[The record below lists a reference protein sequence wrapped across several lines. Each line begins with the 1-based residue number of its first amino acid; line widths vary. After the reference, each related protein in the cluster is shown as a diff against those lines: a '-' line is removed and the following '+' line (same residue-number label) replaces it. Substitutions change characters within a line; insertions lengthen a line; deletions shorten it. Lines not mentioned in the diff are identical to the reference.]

1 MRLSHWILSVL
12 LCCISFT
19 ASAQKKISYRFAT
32 RAEAQMLITDIDN
45 FTNRLNSFDINLR
58 LGKENGRKSELLRLA
73 MNETLNW
80 SETEK
85 KKITAAFKSL
95 QAKIDKQKLKIKY
108 PHEVILV
115 KTSMKEEM
123 NVAAYTRRNWIALGE
138 KYINESTP
146 ESLEY
151 LLAHEMFHLLTR
163 SNKDFKKSVYSV
175 IGFNVTDR
183 ELFFPID
190 IIEESLEYL
199 LAHEMFHLLTRSNKD
214 FKKSVYSVIGFNV
227 TDRELFFPI
236 DIIEKRIS
244 NPDIE
249 MYDSYAEFTI
259 NGQKQKC
266 SMMIYSAIPFSAEKT
281 LSDYLSVGLIPLN
294 DSLIPLQENGQT
306 VIYSIDQAE
315 DFYQKIGKNTEYIIN
330 PEEILADNFAY
341 LVTQKKNL
349 PNPEIIQKI
358 AAILK

>member
-58 LGKENGRKSELLRLA
+58 LGKENGRKSELLKLA

-108 PHEVILV
+108 PQEVILV

-175 IGFNVTDR
+175 IEFNVTDR
-183 ELFFPID
+183 ELFF
-190 IIEESLEYL
+190 
-199 LAHEMFHLLTRSNKD
+199 H
-214 FKKSVYSVIGFNV
+214 
-227 TDRELFFPI
+227 I

-294 DSLIPLQENGQT
+294 ESLIPLQENGQT

>member
-108 PHEVILV
+108 PQEVILV

-138 KYINESTP
+138 KYINESTT

-151 LLAHEMFHLLTR
+151 LLAHEMLHLLTR
-163 SNKDFKKSVYSV
+163 SS
-175 IGFNVTDR
+175 
-183 ELFFPID
+183 
-190 IIEESLEYL
+190 
-199 LAHEMFHLLTRSNKD
+199 KD

-266 SMMIYSAIPFSAEKT
+266 SMMIYSAIPFSAGKT

-315 DFYQKIGKNTEYIIN
+315 DFYQKVGKNTEYIIN
-330 PEEILADNFAY
+330 PEDILADNFAY
-341 LVTQKKNL
+341 LITQKKNL

>member
-190 IIEESLEYL
+190 IIE
-199 LAHEMFHLLTRSNKD
+199 
-214 FKKSVYSVIGFNV
+214 
-227 TDRELFFPI
+227 
-236 DIIEKRIS
+236 KRIS

-249 MYDSYAEFTI
+249 MYDSYAEFKI

>member
-85 KKITAAFKSL
+85 KKITAVFKSL

-108 PHEVILV
+108 PQEVILL

-138 KYINESTP
+138 KYIDESTP

-175 IGFNVTDR
+175 IGFNV
-183 ELFFPID
+183 I
-190 IIEESLEYL
+190 
-199 LAHEMFHLLTRSNKD
+199 
-214 FKKSVYSVIGFNV
+214 
-227 TDRELFFPI
+227 DRELFFPI

-266 SMMIYSAIPFSAEKT
+266 SMMIYSAIPFSAEKM
-281 LSDYLSVGLIPLN
+281 LSDYLCVGLIPLS

>member
-80 SETEK
+80 SENEK

-190 IIEESLEYL
+190 IIE
-199 LAHEMFHLLTRSNKD
+199 
-214 FKKSVYSVIGFNV
+214 
-227 TDRELFFPI
+227 
-236 DIIEKRIS
+236 KRIS

-266 SMMIYSAIPFSAEKT
+266 SMMIYSAIPFSAENT

>member
-108 PHEVILV
+108 PQEVILV

-190 IIEESLEYL
+190 IIE
-199 LAHEMFHLLTRSNKD
+199 
-214 FKKSVYSVIGFNV
+214 
-227 TDRELFFPI
+227 
-236 DIIEKRIS
+236 KRIS

-266 SMMIYSAIPFSAEKT
+266 SMMIYSAIPFYAENT

>member
-80 SETEK
+80 SENEK

-108 PHEVILV
+108 PQEVILV

-146 ESLEY
+146 
-151 LLAHEMFHLLTR
+151 
-163 SNKDFKKSVYSV
+163 
-175 IGFNVTDR
+175 
-183 ELFFPID
+183 
-190 IIEESLEYL
+190 ESLEYL

>member
-1 MRLSHWILSVL
+1 MAFFCLILQCEYKLKTQNHQNIKVMRLSHWILSVL

-19 ASAQKKISYRFAT
+19 AAAQKKISYRFAT

-58 LGKENGRKSELLRLA
+58 LNKENGRKSELLRLA

-80 SETEK
+80 SENEK

-108 PHEVILV
+108 PQEVILV

-123 NVAAYTRRNWIALGE
+123 NVAAYTRKNWIALGE

-146 ESLEY
+146 
-151 LLAHEMFHLLTR
+151 
-163 SNKDFKKSVYSV
+163 
-175 IGFNVTDR
+175 
-183 ELFFPID
+183 
-190 IIEESLEYL
+190 ESLEYL

-266 SMMIYSAIPFSAEKT
+266 SMMIYSAIPFSAGKT

-294 DSLIPLQENGQT
+294 DNLIPLQENGQT
-306 VIYSIDQAE
+306 VIYGIDQAE
-315 DFYQKIGKNTEYIIN
+315 DFYQKVGKNTEYIIN

-341 LVTQKKNL
+341 LITQKKNL
-349 PNPEIIQKI
+349 PNPEIVQKI
-358 AAILK
+358 ATILK

>member
-32 RAEAQMLITDIDN
+32 RAEAQILITDIDN

-58 LGKENGRKSELLRLA
+58 LGKENGRKSELLKLA

-108 PHEVILV
+108 PQEVILV

-175 IGFNVTDR
+175 I
-183 ELFFPID
+183 E
-190 IIEESLEYL
+190 
-199 LAHEMFHLLTRSNKD
+199 
-214 FKKSVYSVIGFNV
+214 FNV

>member
-108 PHEVILV
+108 PQEVILV

-146 ESLEY
+146 
-151 LLAHEMFHLLTR
+151 
-163 SNKDFKKSVYSV
+163 
-175 IGFNVTDR
+175 
-183 ELFFPID
+183 
-190 IIEESLEYL
+190 ESLEYL

-266 SMMIYSAIPFSAEKT
+266 SMMIYSAIPFSAENT

>member
-58 LGKENGRKSELLRLA
+58 LGKENGRKSELLKLA

-108 PHEVILV
+108 PQEVILV

-175 IGFNVTDR
+175 I
-183 ELFFPID
+183 E
-190 IIEESLEYL
+190 
-199 LAHEMFHLLTRSNKD
+199 
-214 FKKSVYSVIGFNV
+214 FNV

-294 DSLIPLQENGQT
+294 ESLIPLQENGQT

>member
-108 PHEVILV
+108 PQEVILV

-146 ESLEY
+146 
-151 LLAHEMFHLLTR
+151 
-163 SNKDFKKSVYSV
+163 
-175 IGFNVTDR
+175 
-183 ELFFPID
+183 
-190 IIEESLEYL
+190 ESLEYL

-266 SMMIYSAIPFSAEKT
+266 SMMIYSAIPFSAGKT

>member
-108 PHEVILV
+108 PQEVILV

-190 IIEESLEYL
+190 IIE
-199 LAHEMFHLLTRSNKD
+199 
-214 FKKSVYSVIGFNV
+214 
-227 TDRELFFPI
+227 
-236 DIIEKRIS
+236 KRIS

-266 SMMIYSAIPFSAEKT
+266 SMMIYSVIPFSAEKT